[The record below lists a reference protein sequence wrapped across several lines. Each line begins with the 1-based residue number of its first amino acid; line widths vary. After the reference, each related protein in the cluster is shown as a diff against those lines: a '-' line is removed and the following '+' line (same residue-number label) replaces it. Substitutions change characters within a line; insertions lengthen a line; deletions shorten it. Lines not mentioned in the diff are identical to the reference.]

1 MKEEKKE
8 EKKILKPSFIG
19 RKEGLM
25 IILLEYKGFA
35 DMIEY

>member
-1 MKEEKKE
+1 MKEEKE
-8 EKKILKPSFIG
+8 ENVKPSFIG

>member
-1 MKEEKKE
+1 MKEEKR
-8 EKKILKPSFIG
+8 KKKNLKPSFIG